1 MLRRLEAIL
10 GQAREQLSEAMRWLL
25 LPVPILEEEGAVDAA
40 VEALKGQGI
49 DLKDARAW
57 ITIKLEEWRS
67 AGLPDPGLE
76 AVVAAY
82 VEAGDTRFGPMLGR
96 KYFKLHARL
105 AGMPGVGHDAA
116 SAVLS
121 HTRLIA
127 RLAADE
133 SLSSAQVAKVVSTRD
148 RRAPVSWQQVKLI
161 LGELELMPSL
171 NLSDV
176 REAYEAD
183 EALEVDLFADAEQ
196 DECLRMAAEIGR
208 RLGFPGDLLAPL
220 TLLLP
225 PDEVPYG
232 PYLQMLHFQCTVAEH
247 YDHALASIY
256 EFNPRGQAPDWL
268 FAQYPAALE
277 VAGNPFLN
285 NAKSVDDL
293 SVEWARSKKP
303 AQAQQAFALV
313 AIIQGLDSMG
323 FSARRELAAWLRR
336 LLLRRIRIARG
347 YEIELPSRLRL
358 RQINALFS
366 AVAASETGTRGILE
380 QRLVDAVASLR
391 HPSPMWLARGL
402 LDSVNATNVSRRKC
416 GDCDFQ
422 NAATARV
429 VAYEAHAGRLT
440 DIYLQ
445 GHLRTLEAVLRERS
459 IEWEENV
466 GSGLEWQ
473 VIVTFIAHE
482 LDVSE
487 LPERKIGEAAVRVEA
502 TDYITFLSGVDSG
515 SAEVADAIDAYVRAP
530 LAASRTPGSIR
541 EALLRIVGEG

>member
-1 MLRRLEAIL
+1 
-10 GQAREQLSEAMRWLL
+10 MRWLL
-25 LPVPILEEEGAVDAA
+25 LPVPVLGEEDAVDAA
-40 VEALKGQGI
+40 VEALRSQGI
-49 DLKDARAW
+49 DLGDARAW
-57 ITIKLEEWRS
+57 IAIELEEWRD
-67 AGLPDPGLE
+67 AGLPNADLE

-82 VEAGDTRFGPMLGR
+82 VEAGDTRFGPVLGR
-96 KYFKLHARL
+96 SYFKLHARL
-105 AGMPGVGHDAA
+105 ARMPGVGHDAA

-148 RRAPVSWQQVKLI
+148 RRTPVSWQQVKLI
-161 LGELELMPSL
+161 LGELGLMPSL
-171 NLSDV
+171 DLSDV
-176 REAYEAD
+176 KAAYEVDA
-183 EALEVDLFADAEQ
+183 ALEVDLFADAEAA
-196 DECLRMAAEIGR
+196 ECLQIVAGIGH

-220 TLLLP
+220 TVLLP

-256 EFNPRGQAPDWL
+256 EFNPRGKAPDWL

-285 NAKSVDDL
+285 NAKSVDAL
-293 SVEWARSKKP
+293 GFEWARSKKP

-313 AIIQGLDSMG
+313 AIIRGLDSMG

-347 YEIELPSRLRL
+347 YEIELPSRLRH
-358 RQINALFS
+358 RQLDALLA
-366 AVAASETGTRGILE
+366 AVATRETGTRGILE

-391 HPSPMWLARGL
+391 HPSPMWLSRGL
-402 LDSVNATNVSRRKC
+402 LDSVNATNSSRRKC

-422 NAATARV
+422 NASEARV

-440 DIYLQ
+440 DIYIQ

-466 GSGLEWQ
+466 GPALDWEVN
-473 VIVTFIAHE
+473 VIFVAHE

-487 LPERKIGEAAVRVEA
+487 LPEVRMGEAAVRVEA
-502 TDYITFLSGVDSG
+502 TDYATFLSGVDTG
-515 SAEVADAIDAYVRAP
+515 SAEVADAVGAYVREP
-530 LAASRTPGSIR
+530 LAALRTPGSIR
-541 EALLRIVGEG
+541 KALLEIVGE